1 MEREGANK
9 TPTISFSLV
18 ASTNV
23 EISPPKFLTFSINA
37 LAKLVSNVKAIPSA
51 SSKLLNLNAEYPS
64 RILLFSA
71 PILIKL
77 KL

>member
-23 EISPPKFLTFSINA
+23 GISPPKFLTFSINA
-37 LAKLVSNVKAIPSA
+37 LAAIPSA
-51 SSKLLNLNAEYPS
+51 SSKLLNLNEEYPS

-71 PILIKL
+71 PVLIKL